1 MQPKFA
7 LNGLRLA
14 KNAVLDLTCGEFS
27 ARNHEFRCLF
37 FKNPAVWSLFGKM
50 TGFRDLKCALL
61 APIGRRIPSQVTWS
75 LSKFEKDLECR
86 IPFFECLREIPGDVR
101 GEGEIRSDSSP
112 DWQKTSFWILPW
124 GNLVPEITNLDASF
138 LKIPIYGGVLAK

>member
-14 KNAVLDLTCGEFS
+14 KNVVLDLTQGEFS

-37 FKNPAVWSLFGKM
+37 FKNPDIRGVFSKI

-61 APIGRRIPSQVTWS
+61 APIGRPIPLQVTSSPWK
-75 LSKFEKDLECR
+75 LEKDLECDT
-86 IPFFECLREIPGDVR
+86 IFEGQSML
-101 GEGEIRSDSSP
+101 S
-112 DWQKTSFWILPW
+112 L
-124 GNLVPEITNLDASF
+124 
-138 LKIPIYGGVLAK
+138 